1 MLDIDNIVRTAAQE
15 CDIKSN
21 ELNNEKII
29 ELVSKSLTKLIES
42 SEFIDY
48 LSNELDFKWK

>member
-1 MLDIDNIVRTAAQE
+1 MLDIDNIVKTTAQE
-15 CDIKSN
+15 CGIKSN
-21 ELNNEKII
+21 ELNNDKIV
-29 ELVSKSLTKLIES
+29 ELISKSLTKIIES